1 MSKEVEEGEMMKW
14 LSRVADAILENL
26 VAILVTLSIAVP
38 LGVMVV
44 EAFERPTATQL
55 GKQLEEVTDERDEL
69 KEEVNRLEER
79 VSMLN
84 DELDDAHGE
93 LTDYN
98 DLEVFSMDAL
108 QVFAGDIV
116 GRLDDA
122 KDYIADNDLDGAIYS
137 IDVAIEDAEALLEY
151 GE

>member
-1 MSKEVEEGEMMKW
+1 MSDGRRLWGRM
-14 LSRVADAILENL
+14 SRLRDNVISYGIYIVVAVVVVAVILAITPEHSREDLEQQ
-26 VAILVTLSIAVP
+26 I
-38 LGVMVV
+38 
-44 EAFERPTATQL
+44 
-55 GKQLEEVTDERDEL
+55 EEVTNERDEL

-116 GRLDDA
+116 GRLDAA

-137 IDVAIEDAEALLEY
+137 IDIAIEDAEALLEY
-151 GE
+151 CDG